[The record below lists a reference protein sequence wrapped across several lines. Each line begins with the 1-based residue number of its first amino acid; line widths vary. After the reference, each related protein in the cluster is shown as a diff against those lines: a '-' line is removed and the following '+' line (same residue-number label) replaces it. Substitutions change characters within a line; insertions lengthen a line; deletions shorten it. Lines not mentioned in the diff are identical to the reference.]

1 MFYLISA
8 AAIRQILEVLL
19 REIRHSVMDKDNE
32 KR

>member
-19 REIRHSVMDKDNE
+19 RELRDSVLDKENG